1 MTSKDILRALR
12 VPLEDFTNEAAK
24 ILTRFAGEPSTI
36 TVALDYQTLLCVTGE
51 RSYGVVSIGMTE
63 PPLLPAITLQVNAE
77 VYENVPKNFK
87 RVFKHSTKS
96 RTGGGTSILIKLGA
110 YDVDQYSD
118 AGPYYPLRKY
128 RGEVG
133 STHKV

>member
-24 ILTRFAGEPSTI
+24 ILTRLVGEPSTI

-51 RSYGVVSIGMTE
+51 HSYGVVSIGMTE
-63 PPLLPAITLQVNAE
+63 PPLLPAVTLQVNAE
-77 VYENVPKNFK
+77 VYENVPETFK
-87 RVFKHSTKS
+87 RVFKYSAKS
-96 RTGGGTSILIKLGA
+96 RTGDGTVIILKLGT

-118 AGPYYPLRKY
+118 ASPYHPLRKY

-133 STHKV
+133 KAAGI